1 MFQRDCLASKEKREK
16 GADKTA
22 LKKSKRVLI
31 KAESMHC
38 ALVERKSCWV
48 TRGLVT
54 EQKWSSVCKQA
65 VVYALSFMQLFNSDF
80 GHCLVPKVS
89 TLMHHR
95 FCLCFWFNPLIC
107 PTKLLNLQHSC
118 SWSLTFMQRL
128 AINFHEFISSKHV
141 NVIKTHGLYS

>member
-16 GADKTA
+16 GADRTA

-31 KAESMHC
+31 KAESS

-48 TRGLVT
+48 TWGLVT

-89 TLMHHR
+89 
-95 FCLCFWFNPLIC
+95 CPL
-107 PTKLLNLQHSC
+107 SC
-118 SWSLTFMQRL
+118 TTVSVFVFGSIL
-128 AINFHEFISSKHV
+128 
-141 NVIKTHGLYS
+141 